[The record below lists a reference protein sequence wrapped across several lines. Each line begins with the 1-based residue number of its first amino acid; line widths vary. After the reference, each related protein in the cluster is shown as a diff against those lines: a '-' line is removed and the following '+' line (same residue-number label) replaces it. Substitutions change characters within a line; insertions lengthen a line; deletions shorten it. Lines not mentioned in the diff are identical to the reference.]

1 MRKNRLSLRF
11 KPAAATVVLTMVLA
25 SQATAQSV
33 ATGNS
38 WDAANFVEE
47 TGGDQRINFSG
58 KLRMLSQRMPAA
70 ACNLHDG
77 ISPSSTRAALN
88 GALQE
93 FDEILSA
100 LEFGDDARGIYGPE
114 ERHRTLRVIEEVH
127 KTLAPIKDA
136 LVSEAGDPLTNQTA
150 QVLADQN
157 LPLLEIA
164 KLLVSELSGQYAN
177 PVALL
182 QSDAMTIDI
191 AGRQRMLTQKMSKEL
206 CFVLSDIEAP
216 TARDTLSKTMHLFEV
231 SLGALQN
238 GMAEVGIQPPPN
250 DEIIAGLEIVS
261 TEWNAVRG
269 YVQTVLA
276 DGTLTADQRAFVFDG
291 LSTTLREMNKV
302 VGMYADASKLNL

>member
-1 MRKNRLSLRF
+1 MRKRRLSVRF
-11 KPAAATVVLTMVLA
+11 KPAAKAVVLTMALA
-25 SQATAQSV
+25 LQAEAQSV

-38 WDAANFVEE
+38 WDAADFVAE

-70 ACNLHDG
+70 ACNLRDG

-93 FDEILSA
+93 FDEILFA
-100 LEFGDDARGIYGPE
+100 LEFGDDTRGIYGPE
-114 ERHRTLRVIEEVH
+114 EKRRTLRVIDEVH

-136 LVSEAGDPLTNQTA
+136 LAAETGDRVTSETA

-164 KLLVSELSGQYAN
+164 KLLVSELSGEYSH

-206 CFVLSDIEAP
+206 CFALSDFGAP
-216 TARDTLSKTMHLFEV
+216 TARETLGKTVHLFEV
-231 SLGALQN
+231 SLGALRN
-238 GMAEVGIQPPPN
+238 GMADVGIQPPPN
-250 DEIIAGLEIVS
+250 DEIIAGLEVVS
-261 TEWNAVRG
+261 TEWNTVRG
-269 YVQTVLA
+269 YIQTVMA
-276 DGTLTADQRAFVFDG
+276 NGTLTDDQRAFVFEG
-291 LSTTLREMNKV
+291 LSITLREMNEV
-302 VGMYADASKLNL
+302 VDMYAAASKLNL